1 MCALCFY
8 IYSPLSSSIPNHLV
22 CSRLHYL
29 NSTLCFVEVR
39 FSSLCLSVHLFF
51 FLYFTCASS
60 PFAFCLSL
68 SLSLPNNFWYPRGWN
83 DSETKNENEASFHF
97 ADSHLKNVPG
107 FLRVALPGT
116 KKENSQTL
124 AVCTFVFNSALRK
137 CFCCR
142 TKMIMPLPIHG
153 ADVKQTIE

>member
-29 NSTLCFVEVR
+29 NSTLCFLEVR

-60 PFAFCLSL
+60 PFAFCLTL
-68 SLSLPNNFWYPRGWN
+68 SLFLFPTIFDTRGVETTAKQKMKMKQVFILPTAILKMFR
-83 DSETKNENEASFHF
+83 DFSAS
-97 ADSHLKNVPG
+97 PC
-107 FLRVALPGT
+107 PEQ
-116 KKENSQTL
+116 KKKIRRL
-124 AVCTFVFNSALRK
+124 WPSALLYLIRL
-137 CFCCR
+137 CVSASVVGPR
-142 TKMIMPLPIHG
+142 
-153 ADVKQTIE
+153 